1 MAAYLLSA
9 KCTMDQI
16 SVLAASGMRASMQSL
31 DLLANNIANAS
42 TGGYKGDSEFH
53 SVFVSETANDDG
65 FAMPASLPVIQRA
78 WTDFSQGLLE
88 PTNNPLDL
96 ALQGKGFLVAQG
108 ASGPLYTRDGSFHV
122 SSDGTLLTASGFPLL
137 QKNGQTIQAQTNQ
150 PIEVSPDGSVHQS
163 GELIGEL
170 QLVEFDDTSG
180 LVKYGNNYFQNA
192 STQNAA
198 DAVNTQVYQGKMEAS
213 NVSASH
219 GAVRLVSV
227 MRQFEMMQKAISI
240 SNDMGRMSIEEVA
253 KL

>member
-1 MAAYLLSA
+1 
-9 KCTMDQI
+9 MDQI

-31 DLLANNIANAS
+31 DLLANNMANAS

-53 SVFVSETANDDG
+53 TVFVSEAANEDG
-65 FAMPASLPVIQRA
+65 TSTPSSLPIIQRA

-96 ALQGKGFLVAQG
+96 GLQGKGFFVVQG
-108 ASGPLYTRDGSFHV
+108 ASGPLYTRNGSLHL
-122 SSDGTLLTASGFPLL
+122 STDGTLLTPAGYPIL
-137 QKNGQTIQAQTNQ
+137 QKGGQPIQAQPNQ
-150 PIEVSPDGSVHQS
+150 PIEVSGDGSIHQA
-163 GELIGEL
+163 GQVLGQL
-170 QLVEFDDTSG
+170 QVVDFQDQST

-192 STQNAA
+192 GTQDPPDAA
-198 DAVNTQVYQGKMEAS
+198 DTQVLQGKVEAS

-240 SNDMGRMSIEEVA
+240 SNDMGREAIEQVA
-253 KL
+253 KV

>member
-1 MAAYLLSA
+1 
-9 KCTMDQI
+9 MDQI

-53 SVFVSETANDDG
+53 TVFVSEAANEDLS
-65 FAMPASLPVIQRA
+65 ATPATLPVIQRA

-96 ALQGKGFLVAQG
+96 GLQGKGFFVVQG
-108 ASGPLYTRDGSFHV
+108 ASGPLYTRDGSLHL
-122 SSDGTLLTASGFPLL
+122 SADGTLVTADGYPVM
-137 QKNGQTIQAQTNQ
+137 QKGGLTIQAQPNQ
-150 PIEVSPDGSVHQS
+150 PIEISTDGGVRQA
-163 GELIGEL
+163 GQLLGQL
-170 QLVEFDDTSG
+170 QLVEFEDPST
-180 LVKYGNNYFQNA
+180 LTKYGNNYFQNA
-192 STQNAA
+192 GSLDPANGM
-198 DAVNTQVYQGKMEAS
+198 NTQVYQGKVEGS

-240 SNDMGRMSIEEVA
+240 SNDMGRMAIEQVA

>member
-1 MAAYLLSA
+1 
-9 KCTMDQI
+9 MDQI
-16 SVLAASGMRASMQSL
+16 SILAASGMRASMQSL

-53 SVFVSETANDDG
+53 TVFVSEAANEG
-65 FAMPASLPVIQRA
+65 GTTTPSSLPVIQRA

-96 ALQGKGFLVAQG
+96 GLQGKGFFVVQG
-108 ASGPLYTRDGSFHV
+108 ASGPLYTRAGSLHL
-122 SSDGTLLTASGFPLL
+122 STDGTLLTASGYPIL
-137 QKNGQTIQAQTNQ
+137 QKGGQPIQAQPNQ
-150 PIEVSPDGSVHQS
+150 PLEISQDGSVHQA
-163 GELIGEL
+163 GQVLGQL
-170 QLVEFDDTSG
+170 QLVDFEDPSA
-180 LVKYGNNYFQNA
+180 LVKYGNNYFQN
-192 STQNAA
+192 SGSQTPA
-198 DAVNTQVYQGKMEAS
+198 DAGDAQVYQGKVEAS

-240 SNDMGRMSIEEVA
+240 SNDMGRMAIEEVA